1 MERFPGVPL
10 GSLRLAEAR
19 QAPPQATRCHSYAVR
34 RGENRDG
41 MQDGPTAERRATLI
55 IWWCASATAKL

>member
-55 IWWCASATAKL
+55 I